1 MKSKMILKASVS
13 VVAMMVA
20 FCGWASPW
28 TLPAKAVVE
37 AAEKVGAHTGGHV
50 AGAVA
55 VRGGAALAEA
65 TARREAAKAVACTAA
80 GKVVEKASPGKI
92 IAAGVATATVVGAH
106 EVADGVQNIGET
118 ISEVVRENPETAPG
132 VLHELLMLP
141 KIILALVCVGVMGLV
156 GWLLCPCFELARS
169 WVRLVAARKAHA
181 LAVAP
186 VTLHAD
192 PVAAQGF
199 LRGSV
204 RLGVIWSLV
213 GLLLLTALG
222 IWRFVSDRNG
232 TSVLPLPPKNNSSA
246 EAIDR
251 RSKVV
256 AGFRKQYQE
265 AIERHHANFLTEVD
279 STAQAEFG
287 RVRDGIPGVV
297 EQFGTMS
304 RCTEL
309 LKTIVLDKWNGS
321 ALTEESLKR
330 DLEVS
335 YYGGL
340 YAARD
345 NVAKCLQHLVANIAD
360 ARRAFSIQLQ
370 DELAT
375 IELPGD
381 DEYKA
386 LLEDCGVRVEKSKKD
401 LLIGQ
406 VVAGISLSVEA
417 VCIRQTVSTVVSLL
431 GKAAARQAGTM
442 AAGAGAAIADGPLPI
457 GDIVGGVAVVG
468 CTLWTWWDINEAT
481 NVLPAKLAETL
492 NGVTRDCEKKSRE
505 EMLRL
510 GEEVVARAL

>member
-37 AAEKVGAHTGGHV
+37 AAEKVGAHAGGHA
-50 AGAVA
+50 AGEVA

-65 TARREAAKAVACTAA
+65 TAKREVAKAVACTAA
-80 GKVVEKASPGKI
+80 GKVVEKATPGKI
-92 IAAGVATATVVGAH
+92 VATGVATAAVVGVH
-106 EVADGVQNIGET
+106 ESADGVQNIGEA
-118 ISEVVRENPETAPG
+118 ISEVVRKKPETAPG

-141 KIILALVCVGVMGLV
+141 RIVIALVCVGVMGFV
-156 GWLLCPCFELARS
+156 GWFVWPLFALARS
-169 WVRLVAARKAHA
+169 WIKCMAARKSHA

-192 PVAAQGF
+192 PVATQGF
-199 LRGSV
+199 SHGSV
-204 RLGVIWSLV
+204 RVGVIWMV
-213 GLLLLTALG
+213 AGMLLLTALG
-222 IWRFVSDRNG
+222 IWRVVSDG
-232 TSVLPLPPKNNSSA
+232 SGASILSLPSKDDSSA
-246 EAIDR
+246 EAVDR
-251 RSKVV
+251 RSKVI

-279 STAQAEFG
+279 SAVQAEFG

-360 ARRAFSIQLQ
+360 ARRAFSIQLH

-401 LLIGQ
+401 LLVGQ

-417 VCIRQTVSTVVSLL
+417 VCVRQTVSTVVSLL

-457 GDIVGGVAVVG
+457 GDIV
-468 CTLWTWWDINEAT
+468 
-481 NVLPAKLAETL
+481 PA
-492 NGVTRDCEKKSRE
+492 
-505 EMLRL
+505 
-510 GEEVVARAL
+510 